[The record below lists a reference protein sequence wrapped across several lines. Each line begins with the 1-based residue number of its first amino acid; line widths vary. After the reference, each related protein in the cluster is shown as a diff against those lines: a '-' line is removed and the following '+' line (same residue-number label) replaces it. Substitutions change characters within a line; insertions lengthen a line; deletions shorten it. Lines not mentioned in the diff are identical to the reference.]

1 MFAYM
6 RYAELKP
13 PAVPTPRPGDAFLEL
28 LNRADETGDW
38 IDCCGSRRQDMPSS
52 LGQGRSSGAVTA
64 EGSLADRISQ
74 GPLPVGERCRLRSR
88 SRRPSTRQRYSPSRL
103 RRFPLAVLARTE
115 PRATRLSVPYPAVA
129 DKHQERG
136 RPRER
141 ESPAAGIIQ
150 PVLRSASKPGASTNA
165 AQRHA
170 VVAGDPTSPRWDTEG
185 VNGSCTP
192 PTYDVNASSILP

>member
-1 MFAYM
+1 MSVS
-6 RYAELKP
+6 RSD
-13 PAVPTPRPGDAFLEL
+13 PALV
-28 LNRADETGDW
+28 
-38 IDCCGSRRQDMPSS
+38 IRRQATGRYDAVHMRMSDQRLSPRMQDAQEPD
-52 LGQGRSSGAVTA
+52 LGSEVSGIGGTV
-64 EGSLADRISQ
+64 EGPLADRISQ